1 MGLLSTRAAARFHLI
16 LATLIAVSLLSSG
29 TAEARDKYAGAFLKV
44 PAGARA
50 VGMGGAFTAVADDA
64 TAAYWNPAGLAFM
77 KYKEVY
83 FQHASMFNA
92 AVQYNYGSLA
102 LPMKKEGDLNPAIA
116 ISLIQLGVGDIPVT
130 GDAES
135 LRPGVD
141 FEDGDGDPSTSL
153 PTENNGVWDAGE
165 RLFLD
170 SDQFALQSNNDWALL
185 FSYARPFG
193 TKFTAGANLKLL
205 YRSLPDINSGSITAW
220 GAGLDAGVTFQPSRN
235 ITLSAVAYDLT
246 TTIMVWSTDTREY
259 VSPSFTIGG
268 QYTAQLAPLHMLTLA
283 LDLPFNWDGK
293 TLDQRYGTSDPYS
306 GMSGTIYGG
315 AEYWY
320 HNTLA
325 LRTGMMGR
333 DLTAGAGI
341 RYKRIGADY
350 AAVFNRFFSTDDSNF
365 AGDGDLGVSH
375 RISGSYNF

>member
-1 MGLLSTRAAARFHLI
+1 MGLQSTRAAARFHLF
-16 LATLIAVSLLSSG
+16 LAIVTAVSLQPPAA
-29 TAEARDKYAGAFLKV
+29 AEARDKYAGEFLKV

-64 TAAYWNPAGLAFM
+64 TAAYWNPAGLSFLG
-77 KYKEVY
+77 YREVY
-83 FQHASMFNA
+83 FQHATMFSS

-102 LPMKKEGDLNPAIA
+102 LPLEKEGELRPALA
-116 ISLIQLGVGDIPVT
+116 VSLIQLGVSDIPVT
-130 GDAES
+130 PEAGA
-135 LRPGVD
+135 LRPGID

-153 PTENNGVWDAGE
+153 PSENNGVWDPGE

-170 SDQFALQSNNDWALL
+170 DSQFSFKSANDWALM

-205 YRSLPDINSGSITAW
+205 YRTLPDINGSISAW
-220 GAGLDAGVTFQPSRN
+220 GAGLDAGVTFQPGRN

-246 TTIMVWSTDTREY
+246 TTIMVWNTDTKEY
-259 VSPSFTIGG
+259 VSPSFALGG
-268 QYTAQLAPLHMLTLA
+268 QYTARLAEMHMLTLA
-283 LDLPFNWDGK
+283 LDLPFDWDGK
-293 TLDQRYGTSDPYS
+293 TIDQRYGTSDPYS
-306 GMSGTIYGG
+306 GLSGTINAG

-320 HNTLA
+320 QSTLA

-333 DLTAGAGI
+333 DLTLGAGI

-350 AAVFNRFFSTDDSNF
+350 AAVFNRFFSSDETDF
-365 AGDGDLGVSH
+365 GGDGELGVSH

>member
-1 MGLLSTRAAARFHLI
+1 MGLLSTRAAARFHLTLAI
-16 LATLIAVSLLSSG
+16 LTAVAVFPPA
-29 TAEARDKYAGAFLKV
+29 TAEARDKYAAEYLKV
-44 PAGARA
+44 PVGARA

-64 TAAYWNPAGLAFM
+64 TAAYWNPAGLSFLT
-77 KYKEVY
+77 YKEVY
-83 FQHASMFNA
+83 FQHASMFSA

-102 LPMKKEGDLNPAIA
+102 LPLKKEGDLRPALA

-130 GDAES
+130 GDAQS
-135 LRPGVD
+135 LRPGID
-141 FEDGDGDPSTSL
+141 FEDGDGDPSTNL
-153 PTENNGVWDAGE
+153 PTERNGVWDPGE

-170 SDQFALQSNNDWALL
+170 ESQFTLQSNNDWALL

-193 TKFTAGANLKLL
+193 SKFTAGANLKVL
-205 YRSLPDINSGSITAW
+205 YRTLPDINSGSINAW
-220 GAGLDAGVTFQPSRN
+220 GAGLDAGLTFQPSRK

-246 TTIMVWSTDTREY
+246 TTIMVWSTDTKEY
-259 VSPSFTIGG
+259 VSPSFALGG
-268 QYTAQLAPLHMLTLA
+268 AYTTQLAPMHMLTLA
-283 LDLPFNWDGK
+283 LDLPFDWDGQ
-293 TLDQRYGTSDPYS
+293 TIDQRYGTSDPYS
-306 GMSGTIYGG
+306 GLSGTINFG

-320 HNTLA
+320 HDTLA

-350 AAVFNRFFSTDDSNF
+350 AALFNRFFSTDDSDF
-365 AGDGDLGVSH
+365 AGDADLGVSH